1 MSARYHVLAADA
13 LMATACLQWPEGLR
27 PVEQE
32 PTDPGRYPGM
42 HWWLLEDDGAD
53 AELNGKLVEL
63 AFGIAAGD
71 GDVRSVVT
79 DRWVMGGP

>member
-1 MSARYHVLAADA
+1 MADA
-13 LMATACLQWPEGLR
+13 SLQWPEGLR

-42 HWWLLEDDGAD
+42 HWWLLEDDGAP
-53 AELNGKLVEL
+53 AWLNGKRVEL
-63 AFGIAAGD
+63 GFGVEVSGRD
-71 GDVRSVVT
+71 RRSVVT